1 MFTNDGVFVHPHL
14 TGKQQ
19 LNACHQV
26 IGIISM
32 LVLYSTCV
40 SVCTS
45 QTPHNHSTK
54 CLSAMSLEVLLGAHD
69 QQQAVF
75 PWIQG
80 YGRRKPKED
89 TANVLATLRRTPS
102 IAG

>member
-1 MFTNDGVFVHPHL
+1 MFTNDGVFEHPHL

-19 LNACHQV
+19 LHACHQV

-32 LVLYSTCV
+32 LVLYSICA

-54 CLSAMSLEVLLGAHD
+54 CLSAMSLKVLLGAHN
-69 QQQAVF
+69 QQQHTQSSLTSA
-75 PWIQG
+75 
-80 YGRRKPKED
+80 
-89 TANVLATLRRTPS
+89 RTCHVVQWQ
-102 IAG
+102 A